1 MCSQMMF
8 SADNLTMNNST
19 AFDFKPLDARGDD
32 ELPVVPVVMILS
44 FLSFGSV
51 LGNSLVV
58 IAILIHPAL
67 HSVTYLSIFSLAIA
81 DLLAGM
87 VAMPS
92 YILKKFS
99 FGDPMDII
107 VCDVFRFSYFLTGY
121 ASVLSLAVIS
131 IERLLAVKTPLRSTT
146 VVTHRRVIMGLLI
159 AWFDALVI
167 SSLPFVPWDS
177 SDSYK
182 ECNYNPTRWW
192 SIMVIIANVIF
203 PFLVIVTCYTY
214 LYLIAKTHIKKILSD
229 RSSLGHGTSKMPKQ
243 RNERRATMT
252 IFIVIGV
259 FVASWFPSCFYYF
272 LQKTCPQC
280 FSESFRSK
288 HQSIFNALV
297 KILTFTSSFANP
309 LIYCWRSKHFRN
321 AFRKILS
328 NISRRFAKDH
338 NSNISMEMS
347 LYRGS
352 TFSSE
357 AVNAPRPK
365 MGNAVSPEN
374 DVRRKSTGI
383 NEHNLQK
390 RTTDLPADHRNNN
403 LTLE

>member
-1 MCSQMMF
+1 MMF

-32 ELPVVPVVMILS
+32 ELPVVPVVIILS

-272 LQKTCPQC
+272 FQKTCPQC

-328 NISRRFAKDH
+328 NISRRFAKDY

-347 LYRGS
+347 RYGGS

-357 AVNAPRPK
+357 AVNAPRLQ

-374 DVRRKSTGI
+374 GIRRKSTGI
-383 NEHNLQK
+383 NEHNLHK

>member
-1 MCSQMMF
+1 MMF

-19 AFDFKPLDARGDD
+19 EFDFKPLDARGDD

-81 DLLAGM
+81 DLLAGI

-131 IERLLAVKTPLRSTT
+131 MERLLAVKTPLRSTT
-146 VVTHRRVIMGLLI
+146 FITHRRVIMGLLI

-182 ECNYNPTRWW
+182 ECNYNPTSWW

-229 RSSLGHGTSKMPKQ
+229 RSSLDHRTSKMPKQ

-328 NISRRFAKDH
+328 NISRRFAKDY

-347 LYRGS
+347 RYRGS

-365 MGNAVSPEN
+365 MGNSVSPEN
-374 DVRRKSTGI
+374 GIRRKSTGI
-383 NEHNLQK
+383 NEHNLHK

-403 LTLE
+403 LTLG

>member
-1 MCSQMMF
+1 MMF

-19 AFDFKPLDARGDD
+19 EFDFKPLDARGDD

-81 DLLAGM
+81 DLLAGI

-131 IERLLAVKTPLRSTT
+131 MERLLAVKTPLRSTT
-146 VVTHRRVIMGLLI
+146 FITHRRVIMGLLI

-182 ECNYNPTRWW
+182 ECNYNPT
-192 SIMVIIANVIF
+192 S
-203 PFLVIVTCYTY
+203 
-214 LYLIAKTHIKKILSD
+214 
-229 RSSLGHGTSKMPKQ
+229 
-243 RNERRATMT
+243 
-252 IFIVIGV
+252 
-259 FVASWFPSCFYYF
+259 
-272 LQKTCPQC
+272 
-280 FSESFRSK
+280 
-288 HQSIFNALV
+288 
-297 KILTFTSSFANP
+297 
-309 LIYCWRSKHFRN
+309 
-321 AFRKILS
+321 
-328 NISRRFAKDH
+328 
-338 NSNISMEMS
+338 
-347 LYRGS
+347 
-352 TFSSE
+352 
-357 AVNAPRPK
+357 
-365 MGNAVSPEN
+365 
-374 DVRRKSTGI
+374 
-383 NEHNLQK
+383 
-390 RTTDLPADHRNNN
+390 
-403 LTLE
+403 

>member
-365 MGNAVSPEN
+365 MGNAVLPEN

-383 NEHNLQK
+383 NDHNLQK

>member
-1 MCSQMMF
+1 MMF